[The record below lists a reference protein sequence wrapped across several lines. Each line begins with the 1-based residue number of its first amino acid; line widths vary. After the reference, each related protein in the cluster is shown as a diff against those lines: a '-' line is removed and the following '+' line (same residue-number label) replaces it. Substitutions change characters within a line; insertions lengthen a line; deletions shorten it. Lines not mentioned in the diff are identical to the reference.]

1 MHRSTKVLHYL
12 PHRAFIRHNFSAVLL
27 APLKYPRVWF
37 GVAYAA
43 LILVAVLSLMPVPET
58 AVNVSDKVMH
68 FVVYFILSAGFM
80 VLIRHQSNIV
90 KVAIG
95 LVFYGV
101 ALEFLQGLTGYRM
114 FEFLDMV
121 ANSSGVIVG
130 LMVRVTPAPVWFRML
145 EAKI

>member
-1 MHRSTKVLHYL
+1 M
-12 PHRAFIRHNFSAVLL
+12 
-27 APLKYPRVWF
+27 
-37 GVAYAA
+37 AYAT

-80 VLIRHQSNIV
+80 VLVRQQSNIV

-95 LVFYGV
+95 LVLYGV

-114 FEFLDMV
+114 MEFLDMV
-121 ANSSGVIVG
+121 ANSSGVVAG
-130 LMVRVTPAPVWFRML
+130 LLVRLTPMPVWFRML
-145 EAKI
+145 EAKF

>member
-1 MHRSTKVLHYL
+1 MLRSTKVLHYL
-12 PHRAFIRHNFSAVLL
+12 PHRVFIQPKLL
-27 APLKYPRVWF
+27 AVILTPLKYPRIWF
-37 GVAYAA
+37 GVAYVT

-80 VLIRHQSNIV
+80 VLVRQQSNIV

-95 LVFYGV
+95 LVLYGV

-114 FEFLDMV
+114 MEFLDMV
-121 ANSSGVIVG
+121 ANSSGVVAG
-130 LMVRVTPAPVWFRML
+130 LLVRLTPMPVWFRML
-145 EAKI
+145 EAKF